1 MSYTPERYC
10 SWILSL
16 NSRTNTFYLS
26 WHVSRSIIVEA
37 ACFLGIQTNL
47 KNKSQHLIRWNC
59 TCCPFTNIDKCY
71 KLFSYLVFIVHKP
84 NCYRELLVV
93 ADVTYFVC
101 WYWKNIHQHC
111 CNLWRYFVESALIWL
126 KYLSFVICK

>member
-47 KNKSQHLIRWNC
+47 KKINHSISFDEISPVVPSLTSINAINSSLIWFSLSTNLIVTVSCSWLLMSR
-59 TCCPFTNIDKCY
+59 TLSVDTEKISTNI
-71 KLFSYLVFIVHKP
+71 
-84 NCYRELLVV
+84 V
-93 ADVTYFVC
+93 AIFGDIS
-101 WYWKNIHQHC
+101 WNQ
-111 CNLWRYFVESALIWL
+111 
-126 KYLSFVICK
+126 LSFD